1 MVMQPECHCH
11 QLVGHIPSHR
21 PPWAHR
27 GPSCETALQFFNHS
41 VRSIYLV
48 DDEIQ
53 ISVLEPIKLKMQI
66 MCSSFKLTTIR
77 RRGLHSDNKKL
88 SRFKAINIFASVYND
103 INAVFAM
110 AVTN

>member
-1 MVMQPECHCH
+1 
-11 QLVGHIPSHR
+11 
-21 PPWAHR
+21 
-27 GPSCETALQFFNHS
+27 
-41 VRSIYLV
+41 
-48 DDEIQ
+48 
-53 ISVLEPIKLKMQI
+53 